1 MSLYQNMKIPP
12 FLRRL
17 EITEELLDETI
28 ATLILAGESL
38 LADRLS
44 KINPASDTITK
55 PLFPVTE
62 EGVED
67 NRVDTSSP
75 QRKIRLT
82 RVLKERVAHE
92 IIAAVK
98 NGHNTVSKLKKFVSH
113 DDRVLKASIRYAL
126 NHRVANKS
134 QLVKLSPKTY
144 GVET

>member
-44 KINPASDTITK
+44 KINPANDTITK

-113 DDRVLKASIRYAL
+113 DERVLKASIRYAL

>member
-17 EITEELLDETI
+17 EITEELLDDTI

-38 LADRLS
+38 LAERLS

-55 PLFPVTE
+55 PLPVTE
-62 EGVED
+62 EGVEGS
-67 NRVDTSSP
+67 RVDTSSP

-98 NGHNTVSKLKKFVSH
+98 GGHNTVSKLKKFVSH